1 MSLSLVFFPAF
12 FFFSFFPQKL
22 LTANGKQTFLLLAES
37 RVLAGIFDMLK
48 LHYPERLDA
57 FWFLNAPTIFWA
69 LWRVVGPMVRNFSV
83 LIFCFCGW
91 GGGHSHKN

>member
-1 MSLSLVFFPAF
+1 VSLSLVFFPAF

-69 LWRVVGPMVRNFSV
+69 LWRFVGPMVRNFSV

-91 GGGHSHKN
+91 GGWHSHKK

>member
-1 MSLSLVFFPAF
+1 MFFCLFFFLGETKLTSEKKNLLIFALSLSLSP
-12 FFFSFFPQKL
+12 
-22 LTANGKQTFLLLAES
+22 

-69 LWRVVGPMVRNFSV
+69 LWRVVGPMVR
-83 LIFCFCGW
+83 
-91 GGGHSHKN
+91 K